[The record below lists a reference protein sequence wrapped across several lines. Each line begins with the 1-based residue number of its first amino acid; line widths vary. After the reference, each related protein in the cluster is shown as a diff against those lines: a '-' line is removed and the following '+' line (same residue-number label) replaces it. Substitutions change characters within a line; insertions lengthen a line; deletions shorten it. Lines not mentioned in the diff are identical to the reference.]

1 MPIAAFRVALALA
14 LMLVC
19 VPVGAQ
25 ETPTLPRQQ
34 PKPGAL
40 EELDRLKIKRP
51 ATPLEPLIVFTV
63 QPEDTIFPSLV
74 IASAT
79 IKHDESERTEFELG
93 DIAGLIGVGVVSP
106 ADHTP
111 VTVTISCPD
120 VMEPSTFKGQMNKG
134 ASTYA
139 ISPKIKWKYKE
150 LMKSRQQMPV
160 DVTFKVRIGDMAEKE
175 HVRTCTLRTIND
187 CPLGFI
193 SGDMVS
199 DTHWAFAAYVN
210 EDHPWVD
217 KILKEALGT
226 GVVKQFIGYQANDPD
241 VVLKQVY
248 AVWRV
253 MQNRG
258 ISYSDIARVSAAQG
272 QTMFSQHV
280 RFLDECIENKQANC
294 IDGTVMLAS
303 VLRKIGI
310 NPRIV
315 FVPGHAFL
323 AFDLDGTGEELV
335 GLETTIMGAA
345 RKEDFDRTKKLR
357 ELLIDAKSYDEASWD
372 SFQAALKVGCDRLK
386 QDLPKLTS
394 ETDTT
399 PEYWLISIGEAREV
413 GVRPIPYLPDLTK
426 KTDLPKDE
434 TPKEEAPKRELK
446 RIR

>member
-1 MPIAAFRVALALA
+1 MPPRKQATAEKIAVVAFNGNSSFHLSVPCIVFGESFPGTPRFELRVCAWEHGPLATSAGFDIAVKHGLEACADAASVIVPSWRDADEPVPAVLCEALRATHRRGARVVGLCLGAYALA
-14 LMLVC
+14 
-19 VPVGAQ
+19 
-25 ETPTLPRQQ
+25 E
-34 PKPGAL
+34 
-40 EELDRLKIKRP
+40 
-51 ATPLEPLIVFTV
+51 
-63 QPEDTIFPSLV
+63 
-74 IASAT
+74 
-79 IKHDESERTEFELG
+79 
-93 DIAGLIGVGVVSP
+93 AGLLDG
-106 ADHTP
+106 
-111 VTVTISCPD
+111 
-120 VMEPSTFKGQMNKG
+120 KG
-134 ASTYA
+134 AT
-139 ISPKIKWKYKE
+139 
-150 LMKSRQQMPV
+150 
-160 DVTFKVRIGDMAEKE
+160 
-175 HVRTCTLRTIND
+175 
-187 CPLGFI
+187 
-193 SGDMVS
+193 
-199 DTHWAFAAYVN
+199 THWAFAAYVN

-241 VVLKQVY
+241 VVLEQVY